1 MYTIVFRTHYIS
13 FSRVFLTYLRNY
25 NFSVEL
31 FNNMEEV
38 WGLPLFPFP
47 SKTFTSHY
55 FWRTLSP
62 MLYWLL
68 LTTFIAALVSNPFH
82 HLYTRPCSAGLW
94 IGLRIIAPEW
104 FQPWLCVKLIWE
116 LLKNTD
122 AWLNGIGTFRGGAQ
136 ASFVFSKA
144 SQVILICS
152 QC

>member
-94 IGLRIIAPEW
+94 IGLRILHLSGFNPDYVLNSFESFWKILMLGSMESEPLGVGHRHL
-104 FQPWLCVKLIWE
+104 LCFLKLPRWY
-116 LLKNTD
+116 
-122 AWLNGIGTFRGGAQ
+122 
-136 ASFVFSKA
+136 
-144 SQVILICS
+144 
-152 QC
+152 

>member
-1 MYTIVFRTHYIS
+1 MYTIVFRTHRIS
-13 FSRVFLTYLRNY
+13 FSRVFLTYLMNY

-31 FNNMEEV
+31 FNNMEAA

-68 LTTFIAALVSNPFH
+68 LTTFTAALVSNPFH
-82 HLYTRPCSAGLW
+82 HLSTRRAGLW
-94 IGLRIIAPEW
+94 IGLRIITHEW
-104 FQPWLCVKLIWE
+104 FQPRLCVKLMWE

-122 AWLNGIGTFRGGAQ
+122 AWLNGIRTSRGGAQ
-136 ASFVFSKA
+136 AAFVFF
-144 SQVILICS
+144 
-152 QC
+152 